1 MSVYQK
7 TTFKYYPKFISC
19 ILLLFGI
26 LFFLQNESRAQET
39 DTLNEMVVSANRVWE
54 KKKDIPQVIK
64 IISNQSI
71 NDLKPMNT
79 ADLLEKTGSAFV
91 QKSQQGGGSPVLRGF
106 EANRILLVVDGIR
119 MNNAIY
125 RGGHLQNILRVDPY
139 MLERV
144 EVV

>member
-1 MSVYQK
+1 
-7 TTFKYYPKFISC
+7 
-19 ILLLFGI
+19 LFGI